1 MSDSLR
7 ETVVDE
13 IDLAIVNCLQID
25 PRAPWSL
32 VGEVVG
38 VDPATASRRWLR
50 LSGDGTAWITGRA
63 AGHGGAESCLAVIEV
78 TCDAPSALAIARRVA
93 EFPHVF
99 NIEHTSGPR
108 SLTMLANMRD
118 MAALSDF
125 LLGDLARIPGV
136 LGTRSHVVIQV
147 VTMGDQWRLRTLDR
161 QQIATM
167 NRHRR
172 KPDRPRASVRAYDQI
187 DRKLILLLG
196 EDGRMPVGALA
207 RRCGISE
214 STARRRLVELIA
226 DERVILRCD
235 MSLAASGW
243 PLIVW
248 VWGTID
254 GDDSV
259 TVGALLR
266 HVPGLRVLWRIVGGR
281 ADTLLAISAHSIQE
295 VPAIETALAEHA
307 PGLTVLDR
315 SVVLRSIKRVGRE
328 LDASGRA
335 VRAVPMD
342 IWST

>member
-13 IDLAIVNCLQID
+13 IDLAIVNCLQIA

-38 VDPATASRRWLR
+38 VDPATASRRWSR
-50 LSGDGTAWITGRA
+50 LSGDGTAWVAGRA

-78 TCDAPSALAIARRVA
+78 SCDAPSALAIAQRIAR
-93 EFPHVF
+93 FPHVL

-108 SLTMLANMRD
+108 SLTMLADMRD

-136 LGTRSHVVIQV
+136 AGTRSHVIIRV
-147 VTMGDQWRLRTLDR
+147 VTMGDQWRLKALDR
-161 QQIATM
+161 AQVAAM
-167 NRHRR
+167 SRHRR
-172 KPDRPRASVRAYDQI
+172 TPEVPRASARPYDAI
-187 DRKLILLLG
+187 DRRLILLLG
-196 EDGRMPVGALA
+196 EDGRMPVGELA
-207 RRCGISE
+207 RRCRIGE
-214 STARRRLVELIA
+214 STARRRLSDLIA
-226 DERVILRCD
+226 TDRVVLRCD

-243 PLIVW
+243 PLILW

-254 GDDSV
+254 GDDSA
-259 TVGALLR
+259 TVDALLR

-281 ADTLLAISAHSIQE
+281 ADTLLAVAAHSIQE
-295 VPAIETALAEHA
+295 VPAVEAALAEHA